1 MREIERF
8 HQRGAAA
15 FTRGKGLYD
24 PGYLGGYLVGGGGL
38 LDCIEQGLQH
48 EFDKWCGI
56 GPLISLG
63 QHAIVVVLPLPDHCF
78 HGQVSQKRFPR
89 PQDQGLPQSTHAA
102 VAIGKG
108 VDEFKLVVKNATGH
122 QEMLIGVL

>member
-1 MREIERF
+1 
-8 HQRGAAA
+8 
-15 FTRGKGLYD
+15 
-24 PGYLGGYLVGGGGL
+24 L

-48 EFDKWCGI
+48 EFDKWFGI

-63 QHAIVVVLPLPDHCF
+63 QHAIVVVLPLPDHCS

-89 PQDQGLPQSTHAA
+89 SQDQGLPQSPHAA

-108 VDEFKLVVKNATGH
+108 LDKDRIPAYIKYQNKPE
-122 QEMLIGVL
+122 LILGAENETDKHFPKHRFPVGF